1 LHYNFPPF
9 SVGEVRMLRGPGR
22 REIGHGALAERAVA
36 KVLPADGEFPYT
48 IRLVCETLE
57 SNGSSSMGSVC
68 SSSLALMDAGV
79 PTQSAVSGIAMGLI
93 KDGDNVAVLSD
104 ILGDEDHLGD
114 MDFKVAGTEKG
125 VTAIQMDIKIG
136 GVSREIMLAA
146 LKQAREGRLHILS
159 RMNEALSTARGELS
173 PFAPR
178 IYVMSIKTDKI
189 REIIGPGGKVI
200 RGIQEQTGVKI
211 DIDDDGT
218 VKIAATDAASAKAA
232 ISIIEGIVQ
241 EPEIGKV
248 YEGKVRKIMDFG
260 AFVELFPGTDGLL
273 HVSQISK
280 LRVNTA
286 DCFKEGDMVTVR
298 VLEVDRDGK
307 IRLTHKEF
315 ETEGQF
321 KEADPNSIPERTD
334 RGDRDRDR
342 GGRDRG
348 GRGGRR

>member
-1 LHYNFPPF
+1 
-9 SVGEVRMLRGPGR
+9 
-22 REIGHGALAERAVA
+22 
-36 KVLPADGEFPYT
+36 
-48 IRLVCETLE
+48 
-57 SNGSSSMGSVC
+57 
-68 SSSLALMDAGV
+68 
-79 PTQSAVSGIAMGLI
+79 
-93 KDGDNVAVLSD
+93 
-104 ILGDEDHLGD
+104 
-114 MDFKVAGTEKG
+114 
-125 VTAIQMDIKIG
+125 
-136 GVSREIMLAA
+136 
-146 LKQAREGRLHILS
+146 
-159 RMNEALSTARGELS
+159 
-173 PFAPR
+173 
-178 IYVMSIKTDKI
+178 MSIKTDKI

-218 VKIAATDAASAKAA
+218 VKIAATDGASAKAA

-315 ETEGQF
+315 ETEGEF
-321 KEADPNSIPERTD
+321 KEAEPGSIPERTD
-334 RGDRDRDR
+334 RGDRDRGDR